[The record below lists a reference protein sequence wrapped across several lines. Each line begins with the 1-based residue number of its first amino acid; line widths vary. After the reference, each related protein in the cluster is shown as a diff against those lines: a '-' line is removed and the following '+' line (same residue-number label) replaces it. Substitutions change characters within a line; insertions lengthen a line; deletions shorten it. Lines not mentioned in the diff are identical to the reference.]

1 MRSPPSVT
9 RLLLIERAAPVSCV
23 SQFVRA
29 SFAKERIALTG
40 SDAGLNSTGLVFEA
54 HQVFTFADRDRN
66 GTMDRGELDLVRR
79 ILASMDPDLIPAP
92 LTKECGARG
101 SHTVPALCVHP
112 VLMPIDRPAL
122 CAPRRRADR
131 AMTWEKI
138 DTDGNGTIDRAEW
151 IDYVTREAREHG
163 ERPMLKLMK
172 ILSKRVNDMWM

>member
-1 MRSPPSVT
+1 MMPMRFLSDGPSPAT
-9 RLLLIERAAPVSCV
+9 
-23 SQFVRA
+23 VRA

-92 LTKECGARG
+92 LTKE
-101 SHTVPALCVHP
+101 
-112 VLMPIDRPAL
+112 
-122 CAPRRRADR
+122 RADR

-172 ILSKRVNDMWM
+172 LLGKRVNDMWVPGM